1 MPEFD
6 EYGNYEINEDD
17 YEPIQMDDKWVLIE
31 EVRHFQNILK
41 EFMEHPVT
49 SEKEIRKREMLN
61 DLKEYQ
67 KRLDFGKFN
76 WYCIGHINQTNQ
88 FFFQRKNIRW

>member
-41 EFMEHPVT
+41 EFMQHPVT

-67 KRLDFGKFN
+67 KRLDLGKFN
-76 WYCIGHINQTNQ
+76 
-88 FFFQRKNIRW
+88 